1 MDHIMEPDELKAAW
15 QTLGRR
21 IEQSDTLARQLLRER
36 GLDRVRG
43 NMRWMYAGKIAQI
56 LFGDALIYFGITTGL
71 KHLATPHLLAC
82 SVLMLAY
89 GVLTLV
95 LAGLTLSRIS
105 KIDYAA
111 PVLDIQRRALGLVR
125 LQSLA
130 NRWLGLPW
138 WFLWIAIFVLEVKA
152 NLGVD
157 LFVTA
162 PAFIWVSAAVGA
174 IGLIATL
181 AYLRRRDARLGEG
194 NDAPR
199 SLRDARRTLDE
210 LHAFERE

>member
-21 IEQSDTLARQLLRER
+21 IEHSDTLTRQLLRER
-36 GLDRVRG
+36 RLDRVRG
-43 NMRWMYAGKIAQI
+43 NLRWMYAGKIAQI

-82 SVLMLAY
+82 SVFMLAY

-105 KIDYAA
+105 NIDYAA

-125 LQSLA
+125 LQTLA

-138 WFLWIAIFVLEVKA
+138 WFLWIAIFALEMKA

-157 LFVTA
+157 LFTTA
-162 PAFIWVSAAVGA
+162 PAFLWASAAVGA
-174 IGLIATL
+174 VGLVASL

-194 NDAPR
+194 HDAPR
-199 SLRDARRTLDE
+199 RLRDARRTLEE
-210 LHAFERE
+210 LQAFERE